1 MSTQGLTNAE
11 IQQALALR
19 TDAQGHKLLSSSL
32 QYNAMETAGLLS
44 AKKTLTM
51 AEIEETAQTILGSD
65 ADIEA
70 AISAMNLSI
79 VTDEQGV
86 AKAILTKENLQAAIA
101 SGALTKAQAE
111 EIAAATGVSLANKKN
126 VNILGTLKKSIEA
139 IVIGVRDAIKA
150 FAEWAATPTGLG
162 IIAFTAAATALIA
175 FTNSITTTIQ
185 ELEDEYDNLTEKISK
200 NNS

>member
-1 MSTQGLTNAE
+1 MAQINAIKNTSFASSALQLQSYSDALKDIEPQQAALLMSTQGLTNAE

-86 AKAILTKENLQAAIA
+86 AKATLTKENL
-101 SGALTKAQAE
+101 L
-111 EIAAATGVSLANKKN
+111 
-126 VNILGTLKKSIEA
+126 NILVRQSRPS
-139 IVIGVRDAIKA
+139 GVA
-150 FAEWAATPTGLG
+150 
-162 IIAFTAAATALIA
+162 
-175 FTNSITTTIQ
+175 
-185 ELEDEYDNLTEKISK
+185 
-200 NNS
+200 